1 MDRKQVV
8 KDEQSHKPAE
18 ATPAGGHR
26 GRTRLELDG
35 RMADR
40 EGRGAGE
47 GGGDVSH
54 GNRGSV
60 NTEPSQHHSF
70 C

>member
-54 GNRGSV
+54 GNGGSV